1 MSQHSS
7 GPNRRAN
14 GTFDKGFS
22 GNRRGR
28 PRKDRRIPHPEKIRD
43 MIYDV
48 LEFEIAGEIKGR
60 RYKLSLMQANLLT
73 LGMAGAAG
81 DAKSAQA
88 FLDKIHRATDQEQRD
103 IERMMKQL
111 DGVTPE
117 YYFEKDETKRAALYK
132 KWLETWAEASGSRR
146 RRTRGLLP
154 KRDKQGL

>member
-1 MSQHSS
+1 MSKHPTD
-7 GPNRRAN
+7 PNRRAN
-14 GTFDKGFS
+14 GTFEKGVS

-28 PRKDRRIPHPEKIRD
+28 PRKVRRIPHPEELRD

-48 LEFEIAGEIKGR
+48 LEFPIAGEIKGQ
-60 RYKLSLMQANLLT
+60 RYKLSLMQANMLT

-88 FLDKIHRATDQEQRD
+88 FLDKIHRVTDQEQRD

-132 KWLETWAEASGSRR
+132 KWLDTWAEASGSRK

-154 KRDKQGL
+154 KREK